1 MRVRGSSRVTS
12 LDCARGVKQTAAH
25 TARGGPSPSLFRSDA
40 ARNARGIR
48 PQRPL
53 GSGSFRPHASN
64 TRAPPLRSYRRSRGA
79 VSRWRFRAQD
89 NQYPGAGK
97 FHPRAPMSVN
107 THTEAVDLLG
117 RALRNADFSE
127 STASLG
133 DDTMLRLL
141 RSGGFNVRSGALVLP
156 AANRYK
162 AFRLYLCLKNGPA
175 ALEPSAAGRSGARIA
190 AAFAG
195 ARIRPTRTRSEACA
209 RAARPAMRP
218 R

>member
-1 MRVRGSSRVTS
+1 MQPETRAEFAHSALWDQGHFDHTPQIR
-12 LDCARGVKQTAAH
+12 ARH
-25 TARGGPSPSLFRSDA
+25 RSD
-40 ARNARGIR
+40 
-48 PQRPL
+48 L
-53 GSGSFRPHASN
+53 
-64 TRAPPLRSYRRSRGA
+64 LRRSRGA

-117 RALRNADFSE
+117 RALRSADFSE

-175 ALEPSAAGRSGARIA
+175 ALEPLRRRPVGGKNRR
-190 AAFAG
+190 
-195 ARIRPTRTRSEACA
+195 RIRRRTNPSHEDAE
-209 RAARPAMRP
+209 
-218 R
+218 

>member
-1 MRVRGSSRVTS
+1 MVSCS
-12 LDCARGVKQTAAH
+12 
-25 TARGGPSPSLFRSDA
+25 SPSCMRAGSWVVSRDTRPVRAASSKPLPTPPAEGLLLCCFVRMQPETRAEFAHSALWDQGHFDHTPQIRARHRSD
-40 ARNARGIR
+40 
-48 PQRPL
+48 L
-53 GSGSFRPHASN
+53 
-64 TRAPPLRSYRRSRGA
+64 LRRSRGA

-89 NQYPGAGK
+89 DQYPGAGK

-133 DDTMLRLL
+133 DDTMLQLL

-175 ALEPSAAGRSGARIA
+175 ALEPLRR
-190 AAFAG
+190 
-195 ARIRPTRTRSEACA
+195 RPVGGKNRRRTRRRTNPSHGHAE
-209 RAARPAMRP
+209 
-218 R
+218 

>member
-1 MRVRGSSRVTS
+1 
-12 LDCARGVKQTAAH
+12 
-25 TARGGPSPSLFRSDA
+25 
-40 ARNARGIR
+40 
-48 PQRPL
+48 
-53 GSGSFRPHASN
+53 
-64 TRAPPLRSYRRSRGA
+64 
-79 VSRWRFRAQD
+79 
-89 NQYPGAGK
+89 
-97 FHPRAPMSVN
+97 MSVN

-175 ALEPSAAGRSGARIA
+175 ALDPLRR
-190 AAFAG
+190 
-195 ARIRPTRTRSEACA
+195 RPIGGKNRRRTRRRTNPSHGHAE
-209 RAARPAMRP
+209 
-218 R
+218 